1 MDQSISLYMLLSN
14 VYCGITCSTFYGQSG
29 MWSISFLWNFYCK
42 SVYRNFSDYFGNFE
56 IVYSIVLKCYYLI
69 IQIMGILDIE
79 IDKLQREI
87 DKNVSNGLRLFW
99 GTGMFWFCREFCNWM
114 FFVGKMLLNYLKSYV
129 TLKL

>member
-56 IVYSIVLKCYYLI
+56 IVYSIVLKCYYFI
-69 IQIMGILDIE
+69 IQIMGILEIE
-79 IDKLQREI
+79 IDKLLRGI
-87 DKNVSNGLRLFW
+87 DKNVSNGLKAFLGDR
-99 GTGMFWFCREFCNWM
+99 
-114 FFVGKMLLNYLKSYV
+114 YV
-129 TLKL
+129 LVL